1 MDKNGSNGTL
11 NMQSKTAKLT
21 KLAMLTA
28 LSMVLMAAFKMIPGL
43 GQIFS
48 FGPGGFLEY
57 DPADIPIFI
66 GTFAFG
72 PVGRLVMTVIVSLF
86 QAVTFSAGSG
96 PYGFLMHVIATGSF
110 VIVAGNIYQVTK
122 TKKGAIVALIMGTI
136 TMTAVMIPA
145 NLFITPLFFGMPRDA
160 VYPLLPIIAAFNL
173 GKAGFNSVITLLLYK
188 SISRFLHK

>member
-1 MDKNGSNGTL
+1 MSHKGKKGLL
-11 NMQSKTAKLT
+11 NVQTKTAKLT

-28 LSMVLMAAFKMIPGL
+28 LSMVLMTMFKLIPGL

-72 PVGRLVMTVIVSLF
+72 PMGGFVMTIIVSLF
-86 QAVTFSAGSG
+86 QAITFSAASG

-110 VIVAGNIYQVTK
+110 VMVAGNIYRVNK
-122 TKKGAIVALIMGTI
+122 NKKGAVIALISGI
-136 TMTAVMIPA
+136 VTMTAVMIPA
-145 NLFITPLFFGMPRDA
+145 NIFITPLFFGMPRAA
-160 VYPLLPIIAAFNL
+160 VYPLLPAIAVFNL
-173 GKAGFNSVITLLLYK
+173 GKAGVNSLVTFLLYK
-188 SISRFLHK
+188 PLSRFLHR

>member
-1 MDKNGSNGTL
+1 MSKTGNSGTVNL
-11 NMQSKTAKLT
+11 QSRTAKLT
-21 KLAMLTA
+21 RIAMLTA
-28 LSMVLMAAFKMIPGL
+28 LSMVLMVAFKMIPGL
-43 GQIFS
+43 GQVFS

-72 PVGRLVMTVIVSLF
+72 PVGGLIMTVFVSLF

-110 VIVAGNIYQVTK
+110 VIVAGNIYRIRR
-122 TKKGAIVALIMGTI
+122 TKKGAIVALIFGTI

-145 NLFITPLFFGMPRDA
+145 NLFITPLFLGMPREA
-160 VYPLLPIIAAFNL
+160 VYPLLPVIATFNL
-173 GKAGFNSVITLLLYK
+173 GKAGVNSLVTLLLYK
-188 SISRFLHK
+188 PLSRFLHK